1 MEVDLLRFSMARG
14 QALSCDPTD
23 FSVGQLRE
31 KLVHRTLKYYI
42 DDDTSHH
49 EVKHLGY
56 VLDVKNSDGVFEIQ
70 SRAFDKLRKK
80 LPRLL
85 SDGHVTVVYPLI
97 YERHITWID
106 PENGEATA
114 PRKASKKGRK
124 SDVLCEL
131 ARISDLPLHENFTLR
146 IYTLIAD
153 EYRTLDGYG
162 KFKKKRATKMNL
174 IPRELV
180 SVSEY
185 RTLSDFAALL
195 PDGLG
200 TEFFAKDFYSLT
212 RLRGRRG
219 WLALTFCTEIGLVRR
234 IGKLGNAFVYEKC
247 F

>member
-1 MEVDLLRFSMARG
+1 MARG
-14 QALSCDPTD
+14 QALSFDPTD

-42 DDDTSHH
+42 DDDASHH
-49 EVKHLGY
+49 EVKHLGC

-70 SRAFDKLRKK
+70 SRSFDKLRKK
-80 LPRLL
+80 LAQLL
-85 SDGHVTVVYPLI
+85 ADGHVTVVYPLI

-114 PRKASKKGRK
+114 PRRASKKGRT

-131 ARISDLPLHENFTLR
+131 ARISDLTLHENFALR
-146 IYTLIAD
+146 IYTLTAD

-162 KFKKKRATKMNL
+162 ADKKRRATKMNL
-174 IPRELV
+174 IPRDLI
-180 SVSEY
+180 SASEF
-185 RTLSDFAALL
+185 RTLSDFASLL

-200 TEFFAKDFYSLT
+200 TKFFAKEFYSLT

-219 WLALTFCTEIGLVRR
+219 WLALTFCTEMGLVRR
-234 IGKLGNAFVYEKC
+234 IGKSGNAFLYEKC
-247 F
+247 I